1 MPIVAVDAG
10 LRDGAICIDRLKETK
25 FAAAQDSVMGL

>member
-10 LRDGAICIDRLKETK
+10 LRDGAICIDRLKETQL
-25 FAAAQDSVMGL
+25 AAPYESVMRL